1 MKMVK
6 GGNPMRIKII
16 LGCDHRGKDTFD
28 LISKYLRSSENY
40 TLVCANDELMAG
52 SVDYPDI
59 AGIVAREVSAQRAD
73 YGILICGTGVG
84 MCVVANKYRG
94 VRAAPCHNE
103 VAAELSRAHNDA
115 NILCLSGDMLGERST
130 LAIVDKWLN
139 TVFVGGRHQIRLDK
153 IKNIESRNARQQK
166 IESQLKLD
174 LIPKNNR
181 LVAMF

>member
-1 MKMVK
+1 MNK
-6 GGNPMRIKII
+6 GGIPMRLKVI
-16 LGCDHRGKDTFD
+16 LGCDHRGKDAFD
-28 LISKYLRSSENY
+28 LIEKYLRSMDNY
-40 TLVCANDELMAG
+40 TLVCANDEMLAA

-59 AGIVAREVSAQRAD
+59 AVVVAREVSTQRAD

-84 MCVVANKYRG
+84 MCVVANKFSG

-130 LAIVDKWLN
+130 LAIVDKWL
-139 TVFVGGRHQIRLDK
+139 TTSFSGGRHQLRLDK
-153 IKNIESRNARQQK
+153 IRNIEQRNSRQTK
-166 IESQLKLD
+166 IDSQIKLD
-174 LIPKNNR
+174 RQPIRNK

>member
-1 MKMVK
+1 MIK
-6 GGNPMRIKII
+6 GGDLMRIKII

-28 LISKYLRSSENY
+28 LIAKYLRSKENY
-40 TLVCANDELMAG
+40 TLVCANDELVAG

-59 AGIVAREVSAQRAD
+59 AGIVAREVSTQRAD

-84 MCVVANKYRG
+84 MCVVANKYKG

-103 VAAELSRAHNDA
+103 VVAELSRAHNDA

-139 TVFVGGRHQIRLDK
+139 TPFSGGRHQMRLDK
-153 IKNIESRNARQQK
+153 IRNIELRNTRQQK
-166 IESQLKLD
+166 IESQ
-174 LIPKNNR
+174 KNLEIKSIHNR
-181 LVAMF
+181 LVAIF